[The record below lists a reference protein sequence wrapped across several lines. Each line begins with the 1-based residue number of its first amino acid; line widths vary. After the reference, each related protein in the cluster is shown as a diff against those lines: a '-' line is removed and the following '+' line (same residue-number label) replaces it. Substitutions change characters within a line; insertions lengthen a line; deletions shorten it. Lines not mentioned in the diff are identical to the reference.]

1 LPLRFNFIIEVKMAA
16 GVAGSPADYEEM
28 EEGEEEGDII
38 LEVSADGEAM
48 EDGEVSEHEEA
59 PKVLE

>member
-1 LPLRFNFIIEVKMAA
+1 MAA
-16 GVAGSPADYEEM
+16 GVAGSPAPDYEEM

-59 PKVLE
+59 PKVLKCF

>member
-1 LPLRFNFIIEVKMAA
+1 MAA

-28 EEGEEEGDII
+28 GEEEGDII

-59 PKVLE
+59 PKVLKCF

>member
-1 LPLRFNFIIEVKMAA
+1 MAA

-38 LEVSADGEAM
+38 LEVSADGDAM

-59 PKVLE
+59 PKVLKWF